1 MNETSVKRV
10 IKRQFNAIIDEE
22 MKLRR
27 VLDMETNDEHPEAL
41 FSGLYTRVEQH
52 LDEINRLQNR
62 IVLLQDLVNQ
72 NERYG
77 SSLYRRAIRRRG
89 LCIL

>member
-1 MNETSVKRV
+1 MNKTSVKRV
-10 IKRQFNAIIDEE
+10 IKRQFNGIIDEE

-27 VLDMETNDEHPEAL
+27 VLEMETNDEHPEAL

-62 IVLLQDLVNQ
+62 IVLLQSITNP
-72 NERYG
+72 E
-77 SSLYRRAIRRRG
+77 
-89 LCIL
+89 

>member
-1 MNETSVKRV
+1 MNKTSVKRV

-27 VLDMETNDEHPEAL
+27 VFEMETNDEHPEAL
-41 FSGLYTRVEQH
+41 FSGLYTRIEQH

-62 IVLLQDLVNQ
+62 IVLLQDLVNP
-72 NERYG
+72 E
-77 SSLYRRAIRRRG
+77 
-89 LCIL
+89 

>member
-1 MNETSVKRV
+1 MNQTSVKRV
-10 IKRQFNAIIDEE
+10 IKRQFNASIDEE

-62 IVLLQDLVNQ
+62 IVLLQDLVNP
-72 NERYG
+72 E
-77 SSLYRRAIRRRG
+77 
-89 LCIL
+89 